1 MGKIIRKAVFPVAG
15 LGTRFLPA
23 TKANPK
29 EMLTVVDKP
38 LIQYAAE
45 EAVNA
50 GIEELVFVTSSSKR
64 AIEDHFDK
72 NYELESELEKKGKTE
87 LLKIVQ
93 EVVPADV
100 TCVYVRQPEALG
112 LGHAVLCAKPV
123 IGDEPFAV
131 ILADDLIKSG
141 DSSCVLGQMASV
153 YNQYHASVLGV
164 EEVPPEETDKYGIVD
179 PGETDGRV
187 SHVQN
192 IVEKP
197 LPEEARSN
205 LAVVGRYILTP
216 AIFKHLEKIPRGA
229 GGEIQLTDAIEALLR
244 KEQVLAY
251 RFEGKRYDCGSK
263 LGYLQATVEY
273 ALEHPEL
280 REDFLEYLMTEF
292 GQRAKEHLRVIN
304 D

>member
-1 MGKIIRKAVFPVAG
+1 MV
-15 LGTRFLPA
+15 
-23 TKANPK
+23 
-29 EMLTVVDKP
+29 
-38 LIQYAAE
+38 
-45 EAVNA
+45 
-50 GIEELVFVTSSSKR
+50 
-64 AIEDHFDK
+64 
-72 NYELESELEKKGKTE
+72 
-87 LLKIVQ
+87 
-93 EVVPADV
+93 
-100 TCVYVRQPEALG
+100 
-112 LGHAVLCAKPV
+112 
-123 IGDEPFAV
+123 
-131 ILADDLIKSG
+131 
-141 DSSCVLGQMASV
+141 SV

-164 EEVPPEETDKYGIVD
+164 EEVPPAETDRYGIVD

-187 SHVQN
+187 SHVKN